1 MSRHVLKSSMVL
13 GLTLMGAS
21 PAFAGRGTQI
31 DAPIPTD
38 ACTFGSTTCGFVD
51 LSSSGGPFSKAYIY
65 EEGIVSIDARLP
77 ADADVSDPSTF
88 GTGIWF
94 TPGISPDIT
103 YTVNAYFA
111 LGFDTTPDSWGLN
124 FFAPGSP
131 TVDPDTN
138 SALAPDMQ
146 VFLSSGTGT
155 FLDGTQNWDGVSA
168 VLGYSP
174 TYVPPANAWIGF
186 SWGGGAVQLVRNAD
200 GLLVGPNPTDT
211 DFVSTAGILQSDQT
225 LSAPTQFVPL
235 YAAAVP
241 EPATWAMMLLGFG
254 MMGFALHRRARARV
268 SLA

>member
-1 MSRHVLKSSMVL
+1 MSRRNLKASML
-13 GLTLMGAS
+13 LALISMGAS

-31 DAPIPTD
+31 DAPVQVNG
-38 ACTFGSTTCGFVD
+38 CTFGSTTCDFVD

-65 EEGIVSIDARLP
+65 QEGIVSIDALLP
-77 ADADVSDPSTF
+77 TSANASDPSTF

-94 TPGISPDIT
+94 TPGISPDVT

-131 TVDPDTN
+131 TVDGN
-138 SALAPDMQ
+138 GGALAPDMQ

-174 TYVPPANAWIGF
+174 TYVPPAGAWIGF
-186 SWGGGAVQLVRNAD
+186 SWGDGAVQLVQNTN
-200 GLLVGPNPTDT
+200 GLLVGPAQTDT
-211 DFVSTAGILQSDQT
+211 DFVSTAGILQSGGS
-225 LSAPTQFVPL
+225 LSAPTQFIPL
-235 YAAAVP
+235 YAPGVP
-241 EPATWAMMLLGFG
+241 EPGTWAMLLI
-254 MMGFALHRRARARV
+254 GFAMIGLMLRRRPWTQVAFA
-268 SLA
+268 